1 MASKPR
7 PSTKSSNP
15 KTARKHHP
23 GQDAGQATKPA
34 RGQRRDTP
42 EARKQQARVA
52 KTHPTR
58 NPVKARKDK

>member
-1 MASKPR
+1 MPTKPR
-7 PSTKSSNP
+7 PSTRSSNP

-23 GQDAGQATKPA
+23 GQEPGQETKPA

-42 EARKQQARVA
+42 EGKTQKARVP